1 MKNPNEMNNLNYYFG
16 GNRGFDTL
24 TLLMDYPG
32 NTHGRPEVRSFV
44 KRIEKLIHGRAEDY
58 ENGAIP
64 QKDHQMNAGTT
75 EISDMEDKVVRYV
88 R

>member
-16 GNRGFDTL
+16 GNRGYDTL

-32 NTHGRPEVRSFV
+32 DSHGRPEVRNFV
-44 KRIEKLIHGRAEDY
+44 KRMDNLIHGKLKDY
-58 ENGAIP
+58 EKWCNS
-64 QKDHQMNAGTT
+64 T
-75 EISDMEDKVVRYV
+75 ERPSNECWHDGSIRWG